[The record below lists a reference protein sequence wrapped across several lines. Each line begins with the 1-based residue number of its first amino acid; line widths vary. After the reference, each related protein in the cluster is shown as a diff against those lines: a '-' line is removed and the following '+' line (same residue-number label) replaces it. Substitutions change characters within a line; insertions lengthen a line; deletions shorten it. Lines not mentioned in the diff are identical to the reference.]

1 MSEHPESNE
10 PAVSGSPVVE
20 GAPSPRPRRRGRRGA
35 GGAGGAAGE
44 APEGG
49 ATAVAADSGG
59 ASDVPAAERQTRPSR
74 PPRRAR
80 ADRPPRPE
88 HASRA
93 DGDPVS
99 DRGSGMA
106 AEPAA
111 EGDAVGGGVE
121 GAPTGEP
128 GSQGDGQGRGP
139 KGPRTRLN
147 RRRGGRGGREG
158 REGEAVQAD
167 GAPPA
172 GAAVDPDQAIPVYS
186 RQARIGVDANDS
198 RRRNAA
204 RGAAPLE
211 PDEDAPKLHKLL
223 ADAGIGS
230 RREMEEL
237 IIAGR
242 VSVNG
247 QPAHVGQ
254 RIGPNDQIRVNGRPL
269 NRRAQRQQ
277 VPAAPK
283 VLLYHKP
290 PGEICSR
297 DDPGQRSTV
306 FERLPRLKGARWVA
320 VGRLDFNTEGLLV
333 FTTSG
338 EIANKLMHPRYGWE
352 REYAVRILGRLE
364 DEAREKLLAGVQL
377 EDGPAAFSTIE
388 DVGGDGANHWY
399 RVVISEGRNRE
410 VRRIFEAIG
419 LIVSR
424 LVRIRFG
431 PIGLPRGLA
440 RGRWV
445 ELAENDALALST
457 LLKQL
462 GRDPVASGPRKPA
475 ADGVPGEPTDDDD
488 RPGHE
493 AAEAPDD
500 DEPPRIEASDRQ
512 PAVTDEDAAASA
524 RARARSGD
532 AFDDDDDDEI
542 DDDDTQPAFLSA
554 EEPQPRGPKGIN
566 HDDDE
571 WQPASADAHLSG
583 ITKAVRKAIPRG
595 QRFGAGSGFGQPG
608 LPGVDKPAG
617 GQARRKRGAQGGFG
631 GGGGARYGAG
641 AGGAAGGA
649 TGGFPA
655 GGFGGVGKPAG
666 GGRSARGGQGGN
678 RGAQGGNRGGQGG
691 SRGGQGAQGQG
702 QGQGQAQG
710 QGQGQGGAPRG
721 PGAGGGNRG
730 RSGGGGGGR
739 RRGPAG
745 A

>member
-1 MSEHPESNE
+1 MP
-10 PAVSGSPVVE
+10 
-20 GAPSPRPRRRGRRGA
+20 
-35 GGAGGAAGE
+35 AGE
-44 APEGG
+44 PG
-49 ATAVAADSGG
+49 
-59 ASDVPAAERQTRPSR
+59 
-74 PPRRAR
+74 
-80 ADRPPRPE
+80 
-88 HASRA
+88 A
-93 DGDPVS
+93 DGD
-99 DRGSGMA
+99 
-106 AEPAA
+106 
-111 EGDAVGGGVE
+111 
-121 GAPTGEP
+121 
-128 GSQGDGQGRGP
+128 GDGRGRVP
-139 KGPRTRLN
+139 KGPRSRLN
-147 RRRGGRGGREG
+147 RRRGSRGGRDA
-158 REGEAVQAD
+158 RDGEAQQAD
-167 GAPPA
+167 GAPA
-172 GAAVDPDQAIPVYS
+172 AGGAADSDQAIPVYS
-186 RQARIGVDANDS
+186 RQARIGVDANDP

-204 RGAAPLE
+204 RGAPRGAAPVA

-237 IIAGR
+237 IVAGR

-269 NRRAQRQQ
+269 NRRVQRQQ
-277 VPAAPK
+277 LPAAPK

-419 LIVSR
+419 LTVSR

-445 ELAENDALALST
+445 ELAENDAVALAT

-462 GRDPVASGPRKPA
+462 GRDPVAGGPRKPA
-475 ADGVPGEPTDDDD
+475 AEGAPDEPAEDDD
-488 RPGHE
+488 RAGDE
-493 AAEAPDD
+493 ALESSDEEAP
-500 DEPPRIEASDRQ
+500 PRAEASDRQ
-512 PAVTDEDAAASA
+512 PAFSDEEAAASA
-524 RARARSGD
+524 RARTGD
-532 AFDDDDDDEI
+532 AFDDDDEI

-583 ITKAVRKAIPRG
+583 ITKAVRKALPRG

-608 LPGVDKPAG
+608 LPGVVKPAG

-631 GGGGARYGAG
+631 GGGGGGGARYGAG
-641 AGGAAGGA
+641 AGAGAGGA

-655 GGFGGVGKPAG
+655 SGFGGGGKPAG
-666 GGRSARGGQGGN
+666 GGRGPRGGQGGN

-691 SRGGQGAQGQG
+691 QGGQGA
-702 QGQGQAQG
+702 

-721 PGAGGGNRG
+721 PGGGNRG
-730 RSGGGGGGR
+730 RSGGGNGGGNGGGGR